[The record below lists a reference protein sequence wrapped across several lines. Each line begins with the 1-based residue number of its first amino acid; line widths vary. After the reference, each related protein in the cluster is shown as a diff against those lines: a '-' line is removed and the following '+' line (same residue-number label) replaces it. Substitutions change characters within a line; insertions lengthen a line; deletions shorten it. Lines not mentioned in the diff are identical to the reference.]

1 MSSPYKTF
9 SIKSFGCKVN
19 LADASMI
26 SKKLI
31 QNGFSLVDFNDIA
44 DLYIINTCS
53 VTNNADLKAEKLI
66 KEVNLRAPQSK
77 IIITGCY
84 AQLNPD
90 RLLENK
96 GVDIVVGTEDKFK
109 IEKYIND
116 LGEPKKFIT
125 NIDNVNDF
133 QISHTASE
141 RTRSFIKIQDGCS
154 YNCTY
159 CTIPNAR
166 GKSRSA
172 SIKETINKINSII
185 DLGMNEI
192 VLSGI
197 NVGDFGDRKENFY
210 MLLKEIEKIDS
221 LKRYRISSIEP
232 NLLNNKILK
241 LLSKSTKALPH
252 FHIPLQSGSNKVL
265 KDMKRRY
272 NIQNYEELINNIVRL
287 VPNVCIGVDVIVGFP
302 TETSEEFISTYEFLD
317 KLPISYLHVFSY
329 SKRKNTEAEKF
340 DNIVTNED
348 VLYRRRVLQ
357 KLSQKKFNMHIER
370 NIGIVHEVLFEN
382 EKNEMMQGLSGNYI
396 RINVKTNKNLNN
408 LIKKVKIIKN
418 ENELITGKII
428 G

>member
-19 LADASMI
+19 LADSSMI
-26 SKKLI
+26 SKKLM

-53 VTNNADLKAEKLI
+53 VTNNADLKAEKFI
-66 KEVNLRAPQSK
+66 KEINFRAPNSK

-90 RLLENK
+90 RLLKNK
-96 GVDIVVGTEDKFK
+96 GVDIVVGTEDKFN
-109 IEKYIND
+109 IEKYLYEIE
-116 LGEPKKFIT
+116 GPKKFISSI
-125 NIDNVNDF
+125 NNVNNFD
-133 QISHTASE
+133 ITHTTSE

-166 GKSRSA
+166 GRSRSA
-172 SIKETINKINSII
+172 TIKETISKINSII
-185 DLGMNEI
+185 ELGINEI

-197 NVGDFGDRKENFY
+197 NVGDFGDNRENFY

-232 NLLNNKILK
+232 NLLNNKILE

-252 FHIPLQSGSNKVL
+252 LHIPLQSGSNEVL

-272 NIQNYEELINNIVRL
+272 KIENYEKLINDIIRFI
-287 VPNVCIGVDVIVGFP
+287 PNVCIGVDVIVGFP
-302 TETSEEFISTYEFLD
+302 TETSENFISTYEFLE

-329 SKRKNTEAEKF
+329 SKRNNTEAEKF
-340 DNIVTNED
+340 NNVVRSED

-357 KLSQKKFNMHIER
+357 KLSQKKFNEHIQK
-370 NIGIVHEVLFEN
+370 NIGTIHEVLFEN
-382 EKNEMMQGLSGNYI
+382 EKNKMMQGLSGNYI

-418 ENELITGKII
+418 ENELTLGEII

>member
-31 QNGFSLVDFNDIA
+31 QNGFSFVDFNDIA
-44 DLYIINTCS
+44 DLYVINTCS
-53 VTNNADLKAEKLI
+53 VTNNADLKAEKFI

-90 RLLENK
+90 RLLKNK
-96 GVDIVVGTEDKFK
+96 GVDIVIGTEDKFK
-109 IEKYIND
+109 IEKYLYD
-116 LGEPKKFIT
+116 LDESKKFIS
-125 NIDNVNDF
+125 NINNVNDF
-133 QISHTASE
+133 QITHTTSE

-172 SIKETINKINSII
+172 SIRQTIDKINSII
-185 DLGMNEI
+185 ELGMKEI

-197 NVGDFGDRKENFY
+197 NVGDFGDKKENFY

-241 LLSKSTKALPH
+241 LLSQSSKALPH

-272 NIQNYEELINNIVRL
+272 KIQNYEKLINNIVRL
-287 VPNVCIGVDVIVGFP
+287 IPNVCIGVDVIVGFP
-302 TETSEEFISTYEFLD
+302 TETSEDFISTYEFLD

-340 DNIVTNED
+340 NNIVTNED
-348 VLYRRRVLQ
+348 ILYRRRVLQ
-357 KLSQKKFNMHIER
+357 KLSQKKFNIHIEK
-370 NIGIVHEVLFEN
+370 NIGSVHEVLFEN

-396 RINVKTNKNLNN
+396 RVNVKTKKNLNN

-418 ENELITGKII
+418 ENELIVGEII